1 MSDGVLF
8 AVLIL
13 LLGYGLGAST
23 VWLLMLRFER
33 ERAYLN
39 QIIGRQQQALDES
52 RFEIPE
58 EER

>member
-39 QIIGRQQQALDES
+39 QIIGRKQQALDES
-52 RFEIPE
+52 RL
-58 EER
+58 